1 MGKVTVDVIEQYEEK
16 LQRINLQRHRWLI
29 ASSIVLIGA
38 IALIFS
44 WDWMSGLESK
54 SIWWGIVSIMLLVSI
69 NWWYWTMKVVR
80 VIICYQ
86 EIEFQLIKEIH
97 DQIKKVKIDLKEAF
111 KLSGL

>member
-1 MGKVTVDVIEQYEEK
+1 
-16 LQRINLQRHRWLI
+16 
-29 ASSIVLIGA
+29 
-38 IALIFS
+38 
-44 WDWMSGLESK
+44 
-54 SIWWGIVSIMLLVSI
+54 MLLISV

-97 DQIKKVKIDLKEAF
+97 DQIKKVKVDLKEAF